1 MKKVVSSL
9 MFVLTFGVA
18 LSAAVTLT
26 ITFQSPEVEC
36 TVDGANVSV
45 AYTVGSSNASPT
57 TVVETLT
64 DSNGATK
71 KTRSYVISDESVAGG
86 WIMGGRTKTYDAT
99 FQAAG
104 LADGDYSLEV
114 CVTQPGSG
122 GNPEKK
128 VCQSQPITVNCVEAL
143 VNPCANTAPFGEVT
157 ANTRI
162 RVTAAAQ
169 IQFKGDFGPVAFV
182 EITDASGFYKSAS
195 VPQSGDSCNYHANW
209 KFNTGDGADIYGN
222 NGPGVYTVKV
232 TGNAKTLEF
241 SVTLN

>member
-1 MKKVVSSL
+1 MKKVASSFV
-9 MFVLTFGVA
+9 FVLAVGVA

-26 ITFQSPEVEC
+26 VVFQSPEVEC

-57 TVVETLT
+57 TIVETLT

-71 KTRSYVISDESVAGG
+71 KTTSYVISDESAAGG
-86 WIMGGRTKTYDAT
+86 WIIGGRTKSYDAT

-114 CVTQPGSG
+114 CATQPGSG
-122 GNPEKK
+122 GNPDKK
-128 VCQSQPITVNCVEAL
+128 VCQSQPVTINCGEAL
-143 VNPCANTAPFGEVT
+143 VNPCANTAPFGEVVG
-157 ANTRI
+157 NTRI
-162 RVTAAAQ
+162 RATATAQ
-169 IQFKGDFGPVAFV
+169 IQFKGNFGPWALV
-182 EITDASGFYKSAS
+182 EISDASGFYTSAY
-195 VPQSGDSCNYHANW
+195 VQQSGDSCNYHANW
-209 KFNTGDGADIYGN
+209 KFTTADGADIYGN